1 MNTKQNAPKTKAPE
15 HPIGSVKQEPRA
27 EETVREEPQ
36 SDETAKLKEEVA
48 HWKDMAMRA
57 VAETENIKKRTQI
70 DIAKANRYAMR
81 GFAKDLLPVA
91 DSLEQALNYTRGELD
106 KEKQAG
112 QKPNPMVENLLKG
125 VEMTA
130 GNLTNALKNQQIE
143 RVESLGKVFDPNIH
157 KVIQEVAD
165 PSKPAGTIIQE
176 LQPAYLIGGDR
187 VLREALVIVSK

>member
-1 MNTKQNAPKTKAPE
+1 MNTKQNTAKPKVTEHPVDQPKTQASE
-15 HPIGSVKQEPRA
+15 T
-27 EETVREEPQ
+27 TVRETQE
-36 SDETAKLKEEVA
+36 SAETAKLKEEVA

-57 VAETENIKKRTQI
+57 VAEAENIKKRTQI
-70 DIAKANRYAMR
+70 DIAKANRYAM
-81 GFAKDLLPVA
+81 GTFAKDLLPVA
-91 DSLEQALNYTRGELD
+91 DSLEQALTYTRGALD

-143 RVESLGKVFDPNIH
+143 RVDSLGKVFDPNIH